1 MMVLASVM
9 LAVMTSADAIV
20 TMLNTSNSCSKVV
33 YEEARRIVESEAAKG
48 QPLQQFIMAM
58 NTDDAALAERYLAAS
73 RERIKILAET
83 KNNPLA
89 WYVLSLEDNNFTFL
103 KRAADGGNVQAL
115 NALGTIEISNTLNMT
130 NTAPIVINGIYRKC
144 FKMFSQA
151 AATGDANSFINLG
164 TCYMRGYGCEQ
175 NLELA
180 FQSFRTAAEKGHP
193 EGMDYVAA
201 ALQNGHGVKQDLEAS
216 LLWTMKAR
224 ALRGDEAAAKWLRER
239 K

>member
-20 TMLNTSNSCSKVV
+20 TILNTSNSCSKVV

-48 QPLQQFIMAM
+48 QPLQQFILAM

-115 NALGTIEISNTLNMT
+115 NALGSIAMMEVLGRVGASSNEVRRVLKTSY
-130 NTAPIVINGIYRKC
+130 GYFR
-144 FKMFSQA
+144 QA
-151 AATGDANSFINLG
+151 ALKRDSNALINLG
-164 TCYMRGYGCEQ
+164 ACYLNGYGCQ
-175 NLELA
+175 QDLHLA
-180 FQSFRTAAEKGHP
+180 FQCFSGAAKLGNP
-193 EGMDYVAA
+193 EGMDNLSAA
-201 ALQNGHGVKQDLEAS
+201 YQFGHGVKPNNELTLFWA
-216 LLWTMKAR
+216 MKAR
-224 ALRGDEAAAKWLRER
+224 ALRGDEAAEKWLKTR